1 MHAVIRTYTGRA
13 ASDLFDRLEERKSEV
28 DDVMRSIQGFI
39 AYDLVRTDDG
49 GASITVCRDQTG
61 TDESARRAKEWIA
74 TNASD
79 IQADEPTVSEGP
91 VIVHVEAEQTSAEV
105 PVSSPALASS

>member
-1 MHAVIRTYTGRA
+1 MHAVIRTYSGRT

-28 DDVMRSIQGFI
+28 DKVMRSIEGFI
-39 AYDLVRTDDG
+39 AYDLVRTDSG
-49 GASITVCRDQTG
+49 GASITVCRDKSG

-79 IQADEPTVSEGP
+79 IQADEPTISEGP
-91 VIVHVEAEQTSAEV
+91 VIVHVEAQQTSAEAPTPS
-105 PVSSPALASS
+105 PVLASS